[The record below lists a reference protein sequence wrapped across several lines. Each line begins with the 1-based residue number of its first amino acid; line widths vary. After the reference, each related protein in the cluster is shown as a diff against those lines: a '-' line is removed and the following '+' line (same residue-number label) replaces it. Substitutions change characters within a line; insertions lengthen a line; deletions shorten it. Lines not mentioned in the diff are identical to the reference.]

1 MERNN
6 KKEVLMEQMR
16 GGKTEITVDMPE
28 YWKDRGPNEI
38 VNILDDMAR
47 SHGYLIIQNVLPIDK
62 VNEIKKDPELYKL
75 FQSIKMECKQSWT
88 YDRKVSTML
97 DVNKACTNLYTV
109 VLKLLNA
116 MKNDS
121 DTRLDEICLSIN
133 KIEEKLGMEKTV
145 WNGGTDSA
153 ESNDGDVEGIT
164 HDNQST

>member
-1 MERNN
+1 MENN
-6 KKEVLMEQMR
+6 KMGEAFTEQMC
-16 GGKTEITVDMPE
+16 GGKTEVTIDMPE
-28 YWKDRGPNEI
+28 YWRDKDPKEI
-38 VNILDDMAR
+38 VDILDDMAR

-75 FQSIKMECKQSWT
+75 FQSIKAECKQSWT
-88 YDRKVSTML
+88 YDHKVSTML

-121 DTRLDEICLSIN
+121 DTRFDEICLSIN

-153 ESNDGDVEGIT
+153 ESNNGDVEGIT